1 MATKGTKER
10 APKGMAK
17 GIVAKAMTAH
27 PKWTAKQIA
36 EKYPVGES
44 TAHKYM
50 KQIRDELDKPRRIYE
65 KAKDEERETAKKM
78 SDLAE
83 NLLTPDEMQELMA
96 GSYEPSR
103 DELKSNRWLVF
114 AGIVAGVALMLMFV
128 IADRGIN

>member
-1 MATKGTKER
+1 MAKKGTKER

-17 GIVAKAMTAH
+17 GIVAKAMNSH
-27 PKWTAKQIA
+27 PTWTAKQISQ
-36 EKYPVGES
+36 KYPVGES
-44 TAHKYM
+44 TASKYM
-50 KQIRDELDKPRRIYE
+50 KQIRDES
-65 KAKDEERETAKKM
+65 AKM

-83 NLLTPDEMQELMA
+83 NLLSPDEMQELMA

-114 AGIVAGVALMLMFV
+114 AGMVVGVALMLMFV